1 MQSQALAFLIGVM
14 VLHGAPHLPALV
26 WACLCLILLPFYR
39 FVPLVR
45 WPAIALL
52 GFSWALVHAH
62 LVSGPPLSSTLS
74 GQDVTVI
81 GIVDSLPESLE
92 RGVRFGLRIEGVAH
106 GALDDHQTL
115 PRRVRVAW
123 YGHHPEL
130 VPGERWELTLRLR
143 RPSGFR
149 NPGGFDYEG
158 WLFRQGYGA
167 TAYVRDPVS
176 ARRLGMDQRLIF
188 QIHRIRAGLVTQMA
202 QVLEDRPYV
211 GILQALA
218 AGDRSGITQAQWT
231 TLIDTGTNHLMA
243 ISGLHVGLMAG
254 MGYGLVLWG
263 WRRVPA
269 LALRLPAQRAA
280 VIGALICAAGY
291 AALAGFAIPTQRAL
305 AMLVVALGALWLG
318 RVARPS
324 RTLALALVVVLCLD
338 PRAVL
343 DAGFWLSFAAVGV
356 ILYAMTGR
364 LRRPGKMESV
374 LRIQWVAGVGLLPL
388 TLVMFQHGSLIS
400 PLANLVAVPWVSVV
414 VVPLTLG
421 GVLLSPLLPWVAQW
435 CWLAAHLAVSL
446 LWPLLEYM
454 AAWPWSPWRAA
465 PPLWTLWPALLGL
478 ALILAP
484 RALPARWLGV
494 LLLLPMLWPARP
506 SLQPGE
512 FRLTVLDVGQGLAT
526 VVQTRD
532 HTLVYDTGP
541 RFSPRFDAGSAA
553 VVPYLRHQ
561 GREQIDRLVVSHSDN
576 DHIGGAPA
584 ILDSLRVGEVL
595 SRSPERLPHALS
607 RECLRG
613 ETWQWDGVTFRMLH
627 PPPGWGDDNE
637 SSCVLHVSGPGGSV
651 LLPGDVERLG
661 EAVLVR
667 GEGEGLAADVLL
679 LPHHGSR
686 TSSSEA
692 LLDQVSP
699 RLALVSTGFANR
711 LGHPHEE
718 VLQRLRVRDIPL
730 LDPAHEG
737 ALRVDFVPGEG
748 VVVQPG
754 HRHAARRHWHR

>member
-1 MQSQALAFLIGVM
+1 MQSQALAFLLGVA
-14 VLHGAPHLPALV
+14 VLHSLPRLPALAWV
-26 WACLCLILLPFYR
+26 VVCLAVPLFYR
-39 FVPLVR
+39 FMPLAR

-52 GFSWALVHAH
+52 GFSWALMHTH
-62 LVSGPPLSSTLS
+62 LVTGPWLPTGLS
-74 GQDVTVI
+74 GQDMTLVGV
-81 GIVDSLPESLE
+81 VDSLPEALD
-92 RGVRFGLRIEGVAH
+92 RGVRFGFRVEGRADGNH
-106 GALDDHQTL
+106 DPAERL

-123 YGHHPEL
+123 YGHPPEL
-130 VPGERWELTLRLR
+130 VPGERWQLTLRLR
-143 RPSGFR
+143 RPTGFR

-167 TAYVRDPVS
+167 TAYVREPDS
-176 ARRLGMDQRLIF
+176 ARRLGMDERPTHRLN
-188 QIHRIRAGLVTQMA
+188 RIRADLVERMGQA
-202 QVLEDRPYV
+202 LDERPYV
-211 GILQALA
+211 GTLQALA
-218 AGDRSGITQAQWT
+218 VGDRSGIAPEQWT

-254 MGYGLVLWG
+254 MGYGLMLWG

-269 LALRLPAQRAA
+269 LAVRLPAQRAA

-318 RVARPS
+318 RVARPG
-324 RTLALALVVVLCLD
+324 RTLALALLVVLVLD

-364 LRRPGKMESV
+364 LQRPRGIRAV

-388 TLVMFQHGSLIS
+388 TLVMFQHGSLVS

-421 GVLLSPLLPWVAQW
+421 GVLLAPLIPWAAQW
-435 CWLAAHLAVSL
+435 CWLVAHLAVSL
-446 LWPLLEYM
+446 LWPLLEHM
-454 AAWPWSPWRAA
+454 GSWPWSLWQAA
-465 PPLWTLWPALLGL
+465 PPFWTLWPALLGL

-484 RALPARWLGV
+484 RALPARWLGG
-494 LLLLPMLWPARP
+494 LLLLPMLWPVRP

-553 VVPYLRHQ
+553 VVPYLRHE
-561 GREQIDRLVVSHSDN
+561 GRGRVDRLVVSHGDN
-576 DHIGGAPA
+576 DHIGGAQSV
-584 ILDSLRVGEVL
+584 LDSLPVGEVL
-595 SRSPERLPHALS
+595 SRSPDRLAHALS

-627 PPPGWGDDNE
+627 PPPGWGDDNA
-637 SSCVLHVSGPGGSV
+637 SSCVLHVSGLGGSV
-651 LLPGDVERLG
+651 LLPGDVEHLG

-692 LLDQVSP
+692 LLDRVSP
-699 RLALVSTGFANR
+699 RLALVSTGFENR
-711 LGHPHEE
+711 LGHPHQE
-718 VLQRLRVRDIPL
+718 VLDRLGARGIVL

-754 HRHAARRHWHR
+754 HRHVARRHWHR